1 MKNEG
6 QENIYV
12 CMCGCVICCI
22 MLQIVCL
29 SCVSHELIG
38 VVNVCVLAC
47 LWQSRNFAAFRVT
60 CRCGFCVVYIVEF
73 CAMCFSLG
81 CPFNSLCVLS
91 QVFKLIFN
99 LTLSTQ
105 PKGGLQQAG
114 S

>member
-12 CMCGCVICCI
+12 CMCDCVTCCI

-60 CRCGFCVVYIVEF
+60 YRCGFCVVYIVEF
-73 CAMCFSLG
+73 CAMCFSL
-81 CPFNSLCVLS
+81 VLS
-91 QVFKLIFN
+91 QVFKLRFN
-99 LTLSTQ
+99 LTLLTQ
-105 PKGGLQQAG
+105 PKGGLQQAW

>member
-1 MKNEG
+1 M
-6 QENIYV
+6 YV
-12 CMCGCVICCI
+12 WLCY
-22 MLQIVCL
+22 MLYHVTNCL
-29 SCVSHELIG
+29 SECVSHELIG

-60 CRCGFCVVYIVEF
+60 CRYGFCVVYIVEF
-73 CAMCFSLG
+73 CAVCFSLG

-91 QVFKLIFN
+91 QAFKLRFN
-99 LTLSTQ
+99 LTISTQ